1 MIKEGGAV
9 VVTNIHDIARLSGC
23 SVSTV
28 SRVINHQKYV
38 ADDKRA
44 KIEAIMQQLDYVPN
58 RVARDLSNGQ
68 TKTIGVVLPYA
79 NHPYFARVIDGIV
92 GAGFSAGYKITL
104 LPTNYDMT
112 IERHYLEQLRGKAY
126 DALIFTSRSSSL
138 DTLERYRKYGQIVCC
153 EDPGDE
159 RQLAAAFTD
168 RMASYVYA
176 LKWAQTQGYQTMGVV
191 LSRNNVI
198 SASTRVTRRAYQ
210 EVYGKLVDT
219 NLFTGA
225 VTYDDGYQAGAYFAK
240 AEHPVDAIF
249 SNGDDIG
256 AGIHQYFVDQHQPPI
271 PVIGQEN
278 LLSSRLLHFST
289 IDHHLEAL
297 GQAAFRL
304 AIGTSRTHE
313 LIKSDFIKR

>member
-1 MIKEGGAV
+1 M
-9 VVTNIHDIARLSGC
+9 TNIHDIARLSGY

-44 KIEAIMQQLDYVPN
+44 KVEKIMHDLDYVPN
-58 RVARDLSNGQ
+58 RLARDLSKGR

-79 NHPYFARVIDGIV
+79 NHPYFARVVDGIV
-92 GAGFSAGYKITL
+92 MAAFEAGYKITL

-112 IERHYLEQLRGKAY
+112 VERQYLDQLRSKAY
-126 DALIFTSRSSSL
+126 DALIFTSRSSQL
-138 DTLERYRKYGQIVCC
+138 ETLERYRKYGQIVCC
-153 EDPGDE
+153 EDPGDD
-159 RQLAAAFTD
+159 RPLAAAYTD
-168 RMASYVYA
+168 RLGSFVSA
-176 LKWAQTQGYQTMGVV
+176 LNWAKQSGYEKMGVV

-198 SASTRVTRRAYQ
+198 SASTRMTRQAY
-210 EVYGKLVDT
+210 ERVYGHLEDRD
-219 NLFTGA
+219 LFTGA
-225 VTYDDGYQAGAYFAK
+225 VKYEDGYRAGAYFAK
-240 AEHPVDAIF
+240 LTPAVDAVF
-249 SNGDDIG
+249 ANGDDIA
-256 AGIHQYFVDQHQPPI
+256 AGVHQYYLDHQLTPL

-278 LLSSRLLHFST
+278 LLSSRLLKFST

-304 AIGTSRTHE
+304 ATVQSTTHE

>member
-1 MIKEGGAV
+1 M
-9 VVTNIHDIARLSGC
+9 TNIHDIARLSGY

-44 KIEAIMQQLDYVPN
+44 KVEAIMQELDYVPN
-58 RVARDLSNGQ
+58 RLARDLSKGQ

-79 NHPYFARVIDGIV
+79 NHPYFARVVDGIV

-112 IERHYLEQLRGKAY
+112 VERHYLDQLRSKAY

-138 DTLERYRKYGQIVCC
+138 ETLERYRKYGQIVCC
-153 EDPGDE
+153 EDPGDDRE
-159 RQLAAAFTD
+159 IAAAFTD
-168 RMASYVYA
+168 RMASYVDA
-176 LKWAQTQGYQTMGVV
+176 LKWAQSQGYQTMGVV

-198 SASTRVTRRAYQ
+198 SASTRVTRSAYQ
-210 EVYGKLVDT
+210 QVYGKLTDDR
-219 NLFTGA
+219 LFVGA
-225 VTYDDGYQAGAYFAK
+225 VTYDDGYRAGEYFAHLQP
-240 AEHPVDAIF
+240 AVDAVF
-249 SNGDDIG
+249 VNGDDIG
-256 AGIHQYFVDQHQPPI
+256 AGVHQYFVDHELPPL

-278 LLSSRLLHFST
+278 LLSSRLLKFAT

-304 AIGTSRTHE
+304 AIGTTRTHE

>member
-1 MIKEGGAV
+1 M
-9 VVTNIHDIARLSGC
+9 TNIHDIARLSGY

-44 KIEAIMQQLDYVPN
+44 KVEKIMQELDYAPN
-58 RVARDLSNGQ
+58 RVARDLSKGQ

-92 GAGFSAGYKITL
+92 MAAFEAGYKITL

-112 IERHYLEQLRGKAY
+112 IERQYLDQLRSKAY
-126 DALIFTSRSSSL
+126 DALIFTSRSSQL

-153 EDPGDE
+153 EDPGED
-159 RQLAAAFTD
+159 RPLAAAYTD
-168 RMASYVYA
+168 RLASFVSA
-176 LKWAQTQGYQTMGVV
+176 LTWAKSNGYKRMGVV

-198 SASTRVTRRAYQ
+198 SASTRITREAYEQ
-210 EVYGKLVDT
+210 VYGHLADRE
-219 NLFTGA
+219 LFTGA
-225 VTYDDGYQAGAYFAK
+225 VKFEDGYRAGAYFAK
-240 AEHPVDAIF
+240 LQPQVDAVF
-249 SNGDDIG
+249 ANGDDIA
-256 AGIHQYFVDQHQPPI
+256 AGIQRYDTEHQLPPL

-278 LLSSRLLHFST
+278 LLSSRLLKFST

-297 GQAAFRL
+297 GQAAFKL
-304 AIGTSRTHE
+304 AIGHTTEHE
-313 LIKSDFIKR
+313 LIKSEFIKR

>member
-1 MIKEGGAV
+1 M
-9 VVTNIHDIARLSGC
+9 TNIHDIARLSGY

-44 KIEAIMQQLDYVPN
+44 KVEAIMRELDYVPN
-58 RVARDLSNGQ
+58 RLARDLSKGQ

-79 NHPYFARVIDGIV
+79 NHPYFARVIDGIMS
-92 GAGFSAGYKITL
+92 AGFAAGYKITL

-112 IERHYLEQLRGKAY
+112 VERRYLDQLRGKAY

-153 EDPGDE
+153 EDPGDDRE
-159 RQLAAAFTD
+159 LAAAFTD
-168 RMASYVYA
+168 RMASYVHA
-176 LKWAQTQGYQTMGVV
+176 MQWAKKHGYETMGVV

-198 SASTRVTRRAYQ
+198 SASTRVTRRAYEQ
-210 EVYGKLVDT
+210 VYGPLTDDH
-219 NLFTGA
+219 LFTGA
-225 VTYDDGYQAGAYFAK
+225 VNYDDGYHAGQYFANLK
-240 AEHPVDAIF
+240 PTVDVIF
-249 SNGDDIG
+249 ANGDDIG
-256 AGIHQYFVDQHQPPI
+256 AGVEQYFDHHGLPAI

-278 LLSSRLLHFST
+278 LLSSRLLNFST

-304 AIGTSRTHE
+304 ATGKTRTHE
-313 LIKSDFIKR
+313 LIKSDFIIR